1 MAAKPKPKPKAKVT
15 GTNYSTADNIRY
27 AKSMKSIMDASVA
40 VDKKPKQLPGAMG
53 LQQSKTKAERLMRV
67 RQSIDAS
74 KTAGRAKNVE
84 SKLKKAKEP
93 TFNPKYFKN
102 NLDAAALAKAKAK
115 AKAKK
120 NK

>member
-1 MAAKPKPKPKAKVT
+1 MALKPKAKAKAKVT
-15 GTNYSTADNIRY
+15 GTNYSTVSNIAY
-27 AKSMKSIMDASVA
+27 AKAKKSNMDASVA

-84 SKLKKAKEP
+84 SKLKKAAFAKVG
-93 TFNPKYFKN
+93 KLAAKS

-115 AKAKK
+115 AKK